1 MYEKYNEVSRTILI
15 LVIFTVR
22 EFCVQGFVH
31 RVVLLARWVSS
42 MQTAEE
48 TPPAVPVQQK

>member
-1 MYEKYNEVSRTILI
+1 MYERYNEVSRTILI

-48 TPPAVPVQQK
+48 TPP